1 MRFGKAIL
9 LVALAVTLAAYAFD
23 CDAMSTPE
31 QAMNCCHSMPCASH
45 GHDGQECCK
54 SMSAM
59 HASFVAPPVGQGISF
74 TPLSFAALLPS
85 GQLGGVDFSSLLIA
99 ADFHAPPIFSPPIQ
113 PPLRI

>member
-1 MRFGKAIL
+1 MRFGKTIL
-9 LVALAVTLAAYAFD
+9 LSALVVALAAYAFD

-45 GHDGQECCK
+45 GHHGQECCK
-54 SMSAM
+54 SMSEL
-59 HASFVAPPVGQGISF
+59 HAPFVVPPAGQEIPF
-74 TPLSFAALLPS
+74 RPPAFVVLPVS
-85 GQLGGVDFSSLLIA
+85 VQHGGMGFSNLLID